1 MNTTDATLVILLVGV
16 TVGGREIVVSWGWD
30 IREGGV
36 VGVVVAVLDLEIY
49 IQNTYLAVGTR
60 YRPGLPVSSR

>member
-1 MNTTDATLVILLVGV
+1 MNTKDATLVILLVGV

-36 VGVVVAVLDLEIY
+36 VGVVVAILDLGS
-49 IQNTYLAVGTR
+49 L
-60 YRPGLPVSSR
+60 